1 MTGIQITNIVY
12 QGTVE
17 ALKEAAVQQLDAAS
31 NEIKLID
38 SAETP
43 DVLIRVKNAISHLDN
58 AGELLGV
65 IASETKGYD

>member
-17 ALKEAAVQQLDAAS
+17 ALKEAIAQQLDSAN
-31 NEIKLID
+31 NEIQQID
-38 SAETP
+38 PSDMK
-43 DVLIRVKNAISHLDN
+43 DVMIHVKNAISNLDN

-65 IASETKGYD
+65 IASETKGHD